1 MATLM
6 EEDSKIVFLAVGSI
20 GDVLPLC
27 RVAKDVC
34 LRGQCTFITH
44 SDHEAGLTLLCP

>member
-1 MATLM
+1 M

-34 LRGQCTFITH
+34 LRGQCAFITH
-44 SDHEAGLTLLCP
+44 SEHKASFTLTVPL